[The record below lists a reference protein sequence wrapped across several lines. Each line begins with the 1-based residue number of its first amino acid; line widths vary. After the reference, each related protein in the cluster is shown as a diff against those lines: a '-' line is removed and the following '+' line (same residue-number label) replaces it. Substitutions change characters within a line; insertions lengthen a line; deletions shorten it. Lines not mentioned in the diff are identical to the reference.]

1 MRVRA
6 RHFHF
11 QTSGN
16 NNHIKCVDACSV
28 TTSTMWNCHGNC
40 DWILANRCYAQQ
52 FYSHTHFFLSMLL
65 WIWLTLSITCARVIS
80 NIIRSFS
87 LFFFFWRRRC
97 WLFFTIWF
105 LWHHTNNAQKFTFY
119 ATVRR
124 LFAVVGVI
132 ALLIL
137 LYIDIDVFV
146 HVFFFFV
153 CFSRCAQTIKLGQ
166 PICVFSVKMFE
177 FEPFGLM

>member
-1 MRVRA
+1 MSSICWVIVFGFDRWGVENHNAYIKFTNSRAIDVRVRA

-87 LFFFFWRRRC
+87 LFFFFDAAAVDYFS
-97 WLFFTIWF
+97 LYG
-105 LWHHTNNAQKFTFY
+105 FY
-119 ATVRR
+119 GTTPIMHKN
-124 LFAVVGVI
+124 LLSMLLCVGCS
-132 ALLIL
+132 LLSASSH
-137 LYIDIDVFV
+137 Y
-146 HVFFFFV
+146 
-153 CFSRCAQTIKLGQ
+153 
-166 PICVFSVKMFE
+166 
-177 FEPFGLM
+177 